1 MQKIAKTAEK
11 ADNGHV
17 PTREKDAD
25 RTQQTGRLSADELRQ
40 VQEAAARARPQAE
53 SYSFVIFHRDG
64 IEVLPL
70 LPGRRVIIGRDMPA
84 DVVLRDPSLSR
95 QHAALSIEA
104 GAVWIEDLNSTNGT
118 WLSGRRIQKERLETG
133 AEVLLGAVPAALH
146 SARTFDPAR
155 AGFINHDRFVSQ
167 LEAEIARAKGFS
179 RPLCLLMVRSCAGGE
194 CCVSHWFPLVRSL
207 LRPFDQLALYGPETL
222 EILLPECDAGQA
234 LEVARRILAGSQ
246 SLCCAIGAFPAQ
258 ARSAEELL
266 SVTQGALRQAGPARP
281 VVTERDPARPA
292 EPGQTELRSQAMRAL
307 YLEARR
313 LAASPLPV
321 LIQGETGT
329 GKEVLARFIHGEG
342 PRREK
347 PLVCVNCGGI
357 PAQLVESTLFG
368 HVKGAFTGAA
378 GSAAGVFEAADGG
391 SVLLDEIGE
400 LPLPAQAA
408 LLRVLENRRFCRV
421 GSTQEIEV
429 DVRVLAATHRDLEAM
444 CREGRFRED
453 LLYRLNVMPLQVP
466 PLREHPEDIEPLAL
480 HFLAE
485 AGRGAAR
492 IVRAIHPEALA
503 LLVRWHWPGNVR
515 ELRNA
520 IERAVLIAEQ
530 DTIQPSDLPERIRGT
545 HSLPPPAAAAPPA
558 SAGPLRLR
566 EELDRREAQ
575 LILEALRRCDFN
587 RERAAAELGL
597 PLRTLAHKMKQHG
610 IRRVRYEKDPED
622 G

>member
-1 MQKIAKTAEK
+1 M
-11 ADNGHV
+11 

-84 DVVLRDPSLSR
+84 DVILRDPSLSR
-95 QHAALSIEA
+95 QHAALSIEE
-104 GAVWIEDLNSTNGT
+104 GAVWLEDLNSTNGT
-118 WLSGRRIQKERLETG
+118 WLSGKRIQKERLEAG

-146 SARTFDPAR
+146 SARIFDPAR
-155 AGFINHDRFVSQ
+155 AGFINHDRFVAQ

-179 RPLCLLMVRSCAGGE
+179 RPLSLLMVKSCAGGE

-207 LRPFDQLALYGPETL
+207 LQPFDQLALYGPETL

-234 LEVARRILAGSQ
+234 LDVARRILAGSQ

-329 GKEVLARFIHGEG
+329 GKEILARFIHGEG

-347 PLVCVNCGGI
+347 PLVCVNCGSI

-378 GSAAGVFEAADGG
+378 GSAAGVFESANGG

-400 LPLPAQAA
+400 LPLPAQTA
-408 LLRVLENRRFCRV
+408 LLRVLENRRFSRV

-453 LLYRLNVMPLQVP
+453 LLYRLNVVPLRVP

-503 LLVRWHWPGNVR
+503 LLARWHWPGNVR

-545 HSLPPPAAAAPPA
+545 QSLPPPAAAAPPA
-558 SAGPLRLR
+558 PTGPLRLR

-575 LILEALRRCDFN
+575 LLLEALRRCNFN